1 MAITTELLTSFVNM
15 DGKEWRALTVS
26 MGVMYRVRL
35 DRETYIVD
43 SVRKVFGSDVPS
55 RDAWEKIKRRVN
67 AVRRQVRRQNQRD
80 EFLSGVTTN
89 DSPYARK
96 RAYQR
101 DYMRRR
107 RATAKANAAPLQDAD

>member
-43 SVRKVFGSDVPS
+43 SVRKVFGDDVPAQ
-55 RDAWEKIKRRVN
+55 REWEKIKRTVN
-67 AVRRQVRRQNQRD
+67 AVRRQVRRQKQKD
-80 EFLSGVTTN
+80 DFMQGVTTN

-107 RATAKANAAPLQDAD
+107 RATAKANVAPREGAD